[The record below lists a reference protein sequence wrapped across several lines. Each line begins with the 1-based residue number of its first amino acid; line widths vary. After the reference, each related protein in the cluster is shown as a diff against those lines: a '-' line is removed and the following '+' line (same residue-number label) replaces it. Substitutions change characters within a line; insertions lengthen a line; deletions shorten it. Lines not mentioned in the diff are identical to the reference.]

1 LKIALDAMGGDKG
14 PAETVKG
21 AVLAARDYGV
31 EIALVGP
38 PEILEAELRRHG
50 RLPAGITIVPAAEAI
65 DMEEDRIVQAVRNR
79 RDASINVAHHL
90 VRDGEAQAVVSAGN
104 TGAVMASAITVLGR
118 IRGIERP
125 AVATLLPYNQGR
137 VLLLDVGANPDCRP
151 SYLVQ
156 FAQMGSVYMEKV
168 MGIQD
173 PRVCLLNIGEES
185 VKGNDLAKEAYERL
199 SDPSIGINF
208 AGNIEG
214 VNAHKGIAEVVVT
227 DGFTGNI
234 ALKVGEGLADYI
246 LEQVTA
252 VIKSSPLFVAAAVMV
267 KPALRRALKRLKYEE
282 YGGAYLLGVN
292 GVVVIAHG
300 RADAS
305 AINNAIRV
313 ANIAAESGLIETM
326 RESLG
331 ARHGATA
338 EAAAT

>member
-21 AVLAARDYGV
+21 AILATHRHNVD
-31 EIALVGP
+31 IALVGP
-38 PEILEAELRRHG
+38 PDLLHSELQRHG
-50 RLPAGITIVPAAEAI
+50 KVPPSISVVAASEAI
-65 DMEEDRIVQAVRNR
+65 EMEEDRIVQAVRNR

-90 VRDGEAQAVVSAGN
+90 VRDGVADAVVSTGN

-125 AVATLLPYNQGR
+125 AVATLLPYNEGR
-137 VLLLDVGANPDCRP
+137 VLLLDVGANPECKP

-168 MGIQD
+168 VGIEN
-173 PRVCLLNIGEES
+173 PRVALLNIGEES
-185 VKGNDLAKEAYERL
+185 VKGNDLAKEAFDRL
-199 SDPSIGINF
+199 NQETSGVNF
-208 AGNIEG
+208 IGNIEG
-214 VNAHKGIAEVVVT
+214 VHVHKGKAEVVVT
-227 DGFTGNI
+227 DGFTGNV

-252 VIKSSPLFVAAAVMV
+252 VIRSSPLFVAAAVMV
-267 KPALRRALKRLKYEE
+267 KPALRRALRRLNYEE

-300 RADAS
+300 RADAM

-313 ANIAAESGLIETM
+313 AKMAAESGLIETM
-326 RESLG
+326 RMSLG
-331 ARHGATA
+331 VPDTA
-338 EAAAT
+338 EAAAP

>member
-1 LKIALDAMGGDKG
+1 LKIALDAMGGDKA
-14 PAETVKG
+14 PIETVKG
-21 AVLAARDYGV
+21 AVQAVKAYGV
-31 EIALVGP
+31 EITLVGP
-38 PEILEAELRRHG
+38 AEALERELKKYGGHPHG
-50 RLPAGITIVPAAEAI
+50 ISIVPASEAI
-65 DMEEDRIVQAVRNR
+65 DMEEDEIVKAVRSR

-90 VRDGEAQAVVSAGN
+90 VREGDADAVVSAGN

-125 AVATLLPYNQGR
+125 AVATLLPYNEGR
-137 VLLLDVGANPDCRP
+137 VLLLDVGANPECKP

-168 MGIQD
+168 LGVRK
-173 PRVCLLNIGEES
+173 PRVALLNIGEES
-185 VKGNDLAKEAYERL
+185 VKGNDLMKEAYERL
-199 SDPSIGINF
+199 SDANVNF
-208 AGNIEG
+208 IGNIEG
-214 VNAHKGIAEVVVT
+214 VEVHKGKAEVVVT

-246 LEQVTA
+246 LEQVRA
-252 VIKSSPLFVAAAVMV
+252 VVKSSPLFITASLLMR
-267 KPALRRALKRLKYEE
+267 PALRRALKRLQYEE

-305 AINNAIRV
+305 AISNAVRV
-313 ANIAAESGLIETM
+313 AKMAAESGLIETL
-326 RESLG
+326 RESL
-331 ARHGATA
+331 ARPHATA

>member
-21 AVLAARDYGV
+21 AVLAARNYDI

-38 PEILEAELRRHG
+38 PGVLEAELHK
-50 RLPAGITIVPAAEAI
+50 LAKVPPGISIVPAGEAI
-65 DMEEDRIVQAVRNR
+65 DMEEDKIVQAVRNR

-90 VRDGEAQAVVSAGN
+90 VRDGEAQAVVSPGN

-125 AVATLLPYNQGR
+125 AVATLLPYNEGR
-137 VLLLDVGANPDCRP
+137 VLLLDIGANPECKP

-168 MGIQD
+168 IGIEN
-173 PRVCLLNIGEES
+173 PRVALLNIGEES
-185 VKGNDLAKEAYERL
+185 VKGNDLTKEAHERL
-199 SDPSIGINF
+199 SDADINF
-208 AGNIEG
+208 IGNIEG
-214 VNAHKGIAEVVVT
+214 VNVHKGMAEVIVT

-246 LEQVTA
+246 LEQVTS
-252 VIKSSPLFVAAAVMV
+252 VIKSSPLFVAAAIMV
-267 KPALRRALKRLKYEE
+267 KPALRRALRRLKYEE

-313 ANIAAESGLIETM
+313 AKIAAESGLIETM
-326 RESLG
+326 RTSLG
-331 ARHGATA
+331 ARVPA
-338 EAAAT
+338 EAVTP

>member
-1 LKIALDAMGGDKG
+1 LKIALDAMGGDKA
-14 PAETVKG
+14 PLEIVKG
-21 AVLAARDYGV
+21 AVLAAQTYGV

-38 PEILEAELRRHG
+38 SEIVGPELKKYGHPKGISVVEAG
-50 RLPAGITIVPAAEAI
+50 EAI
-65 DMEEDRIVQAVRNR
+65 HMQEDEIVKAVRSR

-90 VRDGEAQAVVSAGN
+90 VRDGEAQALVSAGN

-125 AVATLLPYNQGR
+125 AVATLLPYNEGR
-137 VLLLDVGANPDCRP
+137 VLLLDIGANPECKP

-168 MGIQD
+168 IGIVN
-173 PRVCLLNIGEES
+173 PRVALLNIGEES
-185 VKGNDLAKEAYERL
+185 VKGNDLTKEAYERL
-199 SDPSIGINF
+199 TDSNVNF
-208 AGNIEG
+208 IGNIEG
-214 VNAHKGIAEVVVT
+214 VEVHKGKAEVVVT

-234 ALKVGEGLADYI
+234 AVKVGEGLADYI
-246 LEQVTA
+246 LEQVSA
-252 VIKSSPLFVAAAVMV
+252 VVKSSPFFIAASLLMR
-267 KPALRRALKRLKYEE
+267 PALRKALKRLQYEE

-305 AINNAIRV
+305 AIMNAVRV
-313 ANIAAESGLIETM
+313 AKIAAESGLIETM

-331 ARHGATA
+331 HHAHAEATA
-338 EAAAT
+338 T

>member
-21 AVLAARDYGV
+21 AVLAARNYAID
-31 EIALVGP
+31 IALVGP
-38 PEILEAELRRHG
+38 PEVLEAELRRQG
-50 RLPAGITIVPAAEAI
+50 DIPAGISVVAAGEAI
-65 DMEEDRIVQAVRNR
+65 DMEEDKIVQAVRNR

-90 VRDGEAQAVVSAGN
+90 VRDGEAQGVVSAGN

-125 AVATLLPYNQGR
+125 AVATLLPYNEGR
-137 VLLLDVGANPDCRP
+137 VLLLDIGANPECKP
-151 SYLVQ
+151 SYFVQ

-168 MGIQD
+168 MGISN
-173 PRVCLLNIGEES
+173 PRVRLLNIGEES
-185 VKGNDLAKEAYERL
+185 VKGNDLMKEAYERL
-199 SDPSIGINF
+199 SEPGAGINF

-214 VNAHKGIAEVVVT
+214 VQVHKGVAEVVVT

-234 ALKVGEGLADYI
+234 VLKVGEGLADYI
-246 LEQVTA
+246 LEQVQG
-252 VIKSSPLFVAAAVMV
+252 VVKSSPYYMAGALFLR
-267 KPALRRALKRLKYEE
+267 PALRKALSRLRYEE

-313 ANIAAESGLIETM
+313 AMIAARSGLIETM
-326 RESLG
+326 RSSLQ
-331 ARHGATA
+331 
-338 EAAAT
+338 AAAPAQAAAP

>member
-1 LKIALDAMGGDKG
+1 MKIALDAMGGDKA
-14 PAETVKG
+14 PLETVKG
-21 AVLAARDYGV
+21 AVQAAQTYGV
-31 EIALVGP
+31 EITLVGP
-38 PEILEAELRRHG
+38 AATIERELKKYGAHPR
-50 RLPAGITIVPAAEAI
+50 GISIVPAGEAI
-65 DMEEDRIVQAVRNR
+65 DMEEDEIVKAVRSR

-90 VRDGEAQAVVSAGN
+90 VRDGEADAVVSAGN

-125 AVATLLPYNQGR
+125 AVATLLPYNEGR
-137 VLLLDVGANPDCRP
+137 VLLLDIGANPECKP

-168 MGIQD
+168 VGVRN
-173 PRVCLLNIGEES
+173 PRVALLNIGEEA
-185 VKGNDLAKEAYERL
+185 VKGNDLTKEAYERL
-199 SDPSIGINF
+199 SDANVNF
-208 AGNIEG
+208 TGNIEG
-214 VNAHKGIAEVVVT
+214 VEIHKGKAEVVVT

-246 LEQVTA
+246 LEQVRA
-252 VIKSSPLFVAAAVMV
+252 VIKSSPLFIAASLLMR
-267 KPALRRALKRLKYEE
+267 PALRRALKRLQYEE

-305 AINNAIRV
+305 AITNAVRV
-313 ANIAAESGLIETM
+313 AKIAAESGLIETL
-326 RESLG
+326 RESL
-331 ARHGATA
+331 ARHHATA

>member
-1 LKIALDAMGGDKG
+1 LKIALDAMGGDKA
-14 PAETVKG
+14 PIETVKG
-21 AVLAARDYGV
+21 AVQAAKAYGV
-31 EIALVGP
+31 EITLVGP
-38 PEILEAELRRHG
+38 AEALERELKKYGGHPHG
-50 RLPAGITIVPAAEAI
+50 ISIVPASEAI
-65 DMEEDRIVQAVRNR
+65 DMEEDEIVKAVRSR

-90 VRDGEAQAVVSAGN
+90 VREGDADAVVSAGN

-125 AVATLLPYNQGR
+125 AVATLLPYNEGR
-137 VLLLDVGANPDCRP
+137 VLLLDVGANPECKP

-168 MGIQD
+168 LGVRK
-173 PRVCLLNIGEES
+173 PRVALLNIGEES
-185 VKGNDLAKEAYERL
+185 VKGNDLMKEAHERL
-199 SDPSIGINF
+199 SDANVNF
-208 AGNIEG
+208 IGNIEG
-214 VNAHKGIAEVVVT
+214 VEVHKGKAEVVVT

-246 LEQVTA
+246 LEQVRA
-252 VIKSSPLFVAAAVMV
+252 VVKSSPLFITASLLMR
-267 KPALRRALKRLKYEE
+267 PALRRALKRLQYEE

-305 AINNAIRV
+305 AISNAVRV
-313 ANIAAESGLIETM
+313 AKMAAESGLIETL
-326 RESLG
+326 RESL
-331 ARHGATA
+331 ARPHATA

>member
-21 AVLAARDYGV
+21 AVLAAKNYGL

-38 PEILEAELRRHG
+38 PDILEGHLKRHG
-50 RLPAGITIVPAAEAI
+50 STPAGITIVPAGEAI
-65 DMEEDRIVQAVRNR
+65 DMDEDRIVQSVRNR

-90 VRDGEAQAVVSAGN
+90 VRDGEAQAVVSTGN

-125 AVATLLPYNQGR
+125 AVATLLPYNEGR
-137 VLLLDVGANPDCRP
+137 VLILDIGANAECKP

-156 FAQMGSVYMEKV
+156 FAEMGSVYMDKV
-168 MGIQD
+168 MGIAN
-173 PRVCLLNIGEES
+173 PRVALLNIGEEP
-185 VKGNDLAKEAYERL
+185 VKGNDLAKEAHERL
-199 SDPSIGINF
+199 LQSDVNF
-208 AGNIEG
+208 IGNIEG
-214 VNAHKGIAEVVVT
+214 VQVHKGKAEVVVT

-246 LEQVTA
+246 LETVTG
-252 VIKSSPLFVAAAVMV
+252 VIKSSPFFLMAAVMV
-267 KPALRRALKRLKYEE
+267 KPALRRALRRLRYEE

-313 ANIAAESGLIETM
+313 AKAAAESGLIETM
-326 RESLG
+326 RASLG
-331 ARHGATA
+331 ARAVAA
-338 EAAAT
+338 EAAAP